1 MTKEEFIKFIKKL
14 GFTQTWGNNKNGY
27 SLATD
32 VIGNPNQNAMAFAVM
47 KHLFLYQLKI
57 SFDDE
62 RELVQLSLSQMSS
75 HMMSGKNFGNFSLKT
90 FGDDKDLQ
98 LEIFLSFVK
107 GAFKKP
113 PNNIIQYMRDKK
125 IRDILK

>member
-1 MTKEEFIKFIKKL
+1 VTKEEFISFIKDL
-14 GFTQTWGNNKNGY
+14 GFTQTWGNDENGY

-32 VIGNPNQNAMAFAVM
+32 VIGNPNQNAMAFAD
-47 KHLFLYQLKI
+47 QLKI

-62 RELVQLSLSQMSS
+62 RRLVQLSLSQMST
-75 HMMSGKNFGNFSLKT
+75 HMMAGKNFGNFQLST
-90 FGDDKDLQ
+90 FGNDGDFQ
-98 LEIFLSFVK
+98 LEIFMSFVK

>member
-1 MTKEEFIKFIKKL
+1 MTKEEFISFIKDL
-14 GFTQTWGNNKNGY
+14 GFTQTWGNDENGY

-32 VIGNPNQNAMAFAVM
+32 VIGNPNQNAMAFAD
-47 KHLFLYQLKI
+47 QLKI
-57 SFDDE
+57 SFDGE
-62 RELVQLSLSQMSS
+62 RGLVQLSLSQMSS
-75 HMMSGKNFGNFSLKT
+75 HMMAGKNFGSFSLKT
-90 FGDDKDLQ
+90 FGDDNDFQ
-98 LEIFLSFVK
+98 LEIFLSFIK

>member
-1 MTKEEFIKFIKKL
+1 MTKEDFISFIKEL
-14 GFTQTWGNNKNGY
+14 GFTQTWQSFKDSF

-32 VIGNPNQNAMAFAVM
+32 VIGNPNQNAMAFAD
-47 KHLFLYQLKI
+47 QLKI

-62 RELVQLSLSQMSS
+62 RGLVQLSLSQVSS
-75 HMMSGKNFGNFSLKT
+75 HMMAGKNFGSFSLKT
-90 FGDDKDLQ
+90 FGYDNDFQ
-98 LEIFLSFVK
+98 LEIFLSFIK

>member
-1 MTKEEFIKFIKKL
+1 MTKEDFILFIKEL
-14 GFTQTWGNNKNGY
+14 GFTQTWGSNSNSF

-32 VIGNPNQNAMAFAVM
+32 FFGKSNQNAMAFAD
-47 KHLFLYQLKI
+47 QLKI

-75 HMMSGKNFGNFSLKT
+75 HMMAGKNFGNFSLKT
-90 FGDDKDLQ
+90 FGDDNDFQ

-113 PNNIIQYMRDKK
+113 PNNIIQYMRDTK